1 MKISV
6 SGWTVGG
13 FNNETPVLEAAKLAQ
28 DAGFDAIELC
38 FGAGELSPD
47 ASDAALTALKEGI
60 EGMGFAISSMATGFY
75 WAKSLSSPD
84 EAERKEAVEFTK
96 AYINAANVLEVDA
109 ILVVPGAVNVPF
121 DPSRPVVPSKTVWDI
136 SQRSIKELLPFAE
149 KAGVAICVENVWNKF
164 LTGPFELAQYIDSFQ
179 SPFVKSYFDA
189 GNVLLTGY
197 PEHWIEILGG
207 KRIGRVHVKNFTA
220 HDGGGTLADFT
231 DSLMKGTLNWEA
243 VLGALKNAGYDGY
256 VTPEMLVSDKGLP
269 DPELARQVAKDMR
282 KLLEQYG

>member
-1 MKISV
+1 
-6 SGWTVGG
+6 
-13 FNNETPVLEAAKLAQ
+13 
-28 DAGFDAIELC
+28 
-38 FGAGELSPD
+38 
-47 ASDAALTALKEGI
+47 
-60 EGMGFAISSMATGFY
+60 
-75 WAKSLSSPD
+75 
-84 EAERKEAVEFTK
+84 
-96 AYINAANVLEVDA
+96 
-109 ILVVPGAVNVPF
+109 
-121 DPSRPVVPSKTVWDI
+121 PVVPSKTVWDI
-136 SQRSIKELLPFAE
+136 SQRSLKELLPFAE

-243 VLGALKNAGYDGY
+243 VFGALKNAGYDGY

>member
-47 ASDAALTALKEGI
+47 ASEASLAALKEGI

-109 ILVVPGAVNVPF
+109 ILV
-121 DPSRPVVPSKTVWDI
+121 
-136 SQRSIKELLPFAE
+136 LP
-149 KAGVAICVENVWNKF
+149 
-164 LTGPFELAQYIDSFQ
+164 
-179 SPFVKSYFDA
+179 
-189 GNVLLTGY
+189 
-197 PEHWIEILGG
+197 
-207 KRIGRVHVKNFTA
+207 
-220 HDGGGTLADFT
+220 
-231 DSLMKGTLNWEA
+231 
-243 VLGALKNAGYDGY
+243 
-256 VTPEMLVSDKGLP
+256 
-269 DPELARQVAKDMR
+269 
-282 KLLEQYG
+282 